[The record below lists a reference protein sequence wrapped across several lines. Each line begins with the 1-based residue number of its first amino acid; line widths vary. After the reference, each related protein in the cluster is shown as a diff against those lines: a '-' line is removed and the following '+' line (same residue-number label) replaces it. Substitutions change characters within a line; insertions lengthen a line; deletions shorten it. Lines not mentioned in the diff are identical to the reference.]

1 MLLTVGAAIVV
12 LGVLIFVH
20 ELGHFLAAKSV
31 GIAVLRFSFGLG
43 PKTPLAW
50 KVGETEYCLSWIPF
64 GGFVQMAGAMD
75 DEAAALEGERE
86 DAHVP
91 VERTFDAKP
100 LLARVWVISAGVLM
114 NTVFAVAVYAL
125 LAGMYGVATD
135 PSTTVAAVRTES
147 LPRGAAPLATLLP
160 GDRIVRINGD
170 TMTGWG
176 DIEEALLTSETTP
189 IRIEVAG
196 RTEAVLVDVP
206 LREQADRVALVRA
219 LTPRHEPVIGEVLA
233 GYPAAAAGLLPNDR
247 ILVAGTDSITAWEQ
261 FVRAVER
268 SPDQPLFVVVRR
280 AGADVEVTVTP
291 RAVEVAGRD
300 SAAAP
305 DGDGFVSVRR
315 TVGRIGVAP
324 YFPVEHFGVV
334 GSLGQGVRRAA
345 DAGGL
350 VLFTLKGLVT
360 GALSPRD
367 LGGPILVGQLSGE
380 AARLGPEAFLGFMA
394 LFSMNLAVLNLL
406 PIPVLDGGHL
416 VFLAI
421 EGVRR
426 RPLSVEQRAR
436 LTRIGFVVLVGIMLL
451 ALTNDIT
458 RVVQKLF

>member
-20 ELGHFLAAKSV
+20 ELGHFIAAKSV

-43 PKTPLAW
+43 PKTPLA
-50 KVGETEYCLSWIPF
+50 VRIGETEYCLSWVPF
-64 GGFVQMAGAMD
+64 GGFVQMAGAVD
-75 DEAAALEGERE
+75 DEAAGAEGERE

-91 VERTFDAKP
+91 LERTFDAKP
-100 LLARVWVISAGVLM
+100 LWARVWVISAGVLM

-125 LAGMYGVATD
+125 LAGIYGVATD
-135 PSTTVAAVRTES
+135 PSTTVASVRTEG
-147 LPRGAAPLATLLP
+147 LPRGAGPLATLLP
-160 GDRIVRINGD
+160 GDRILRINGD

-176 DIEEALLTSETTP
+176 DIEAALLTAESTP
-189 IRIEVAG
+189 LRIEVAD
-196 RTEAVLVDVP
+196 RAEAVLVDVP
-206 LREQADRVALVRA
+206 LREQEDRVALVRA
-219 LTPRHEPVIGEVLA
+219 LAPRHEAVVGEVLP
-233 GYPAAAAGLLPNDR
+233 GYPAADAGLLPGDR
-247 ILVAGTDSITAWEQ
+247 VLVAGADTIAAWEQ

-268 SPDQPLFVVVRR
+268 SPDQPLALVVRR
-280 AGADVEVTVTP
+280 ASADVAVTVTP
-291 RAVEVAGRD
+291 RAVQLPTSD
-300 SAAAP
+300 ST
-305 DGDGFVSVRR
+305 SR
-315 TVGRIGVAP
+315 TVGRIGVAV
-324 YFPVEHFGVV
+324 YLPVQRFGPLAAV
-334 GSLGQGVRRAA
+334 GQGVRRAA
-345 DAGGL
+345 EAGGL
-350 VLFTLKGLVT
+350 ILFTLKGLVT

-380 AARLGPEAFLGFMA
+380 AARLGAEAFLGFMA

-421 EGVRR
+421 EGIRR
-426 RPLSVEQRAR
+426 RPLSVEQRVR

-458 RVVQKLF
+458 RVVQRLF